1 MLHAHA
7 ASGKPVSRCMSQA
20 KLVVATVLALEL
32 LLVATAVADGPVALS
47 GCPEACGN
55 VSVPYP
61 FGFRQGCFRKGFNLT
76 CDETRRPSKLLLGDG
91 VEVDAISLADGT
103 VHVQTKVVAFRP
115 LSTNSVVGARRS
127 IDYNYSWYGGL
138 PERRAARGVHRA
150 QRLCGHRMELHRLL
164 HRSQRWGSRVC
175 QHMLHAVQRENPGR
189 LVHGRRLLLADG
201 LELRRREVG
210 GGWARVE
217 GRRLA

>member
-7 ASGKPVSRCMSQA
+7 ASGKPVSRCMSQV
-20 KLVVATVLALEL
+20 KLVLATVLALEL

-91 VEVDAISLADGT
+91 VEVDANLPGGR
-103 VHVQTKVVAFRP
+103 H
-115 LSTNSVVGARRS
+115 GACPDQGCR
-127 IDYNYSWYGGL
+127 I
-138 PERRAARGVHRA
+138 PTTFHK
-150 QRLCGHRMELHRLL
+150 QC
-164 HRSQRWGSRVC
+164 
-175 QHMLHAVQRENPGR
+175 
-189 LVHGRRLLLADG
+189 
-201 LELRRREVG
+201 RRREEIYRLQLLMVRRPAG
-210 GGWARVE
+210 TARSSRCPPSTTSLWPSD
-217 GRRLA
+217 GTSSATSS